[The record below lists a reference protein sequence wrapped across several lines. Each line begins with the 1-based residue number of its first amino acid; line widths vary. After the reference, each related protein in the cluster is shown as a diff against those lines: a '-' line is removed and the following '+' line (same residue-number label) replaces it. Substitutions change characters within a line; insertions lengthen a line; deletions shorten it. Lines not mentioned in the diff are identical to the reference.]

1 MVSFEQRKRSN
12 RTLDRIRQLRFERAV
27 ERVLKSLPPDISM
40 MLSNVDVVVAN
51 EPNADQLAQVEAG
64 DSLFGLYE
72 GIPQTERAGYNLAL
86 PDKITIFRG
95 PIERARD
102 TEDEIAEEIRVTV
115 LHELAH
121 HIGFDE
127 DRIEELG
134 LG

>member
-1 MVSFEQRKRSN
+1 
-12 RTLDRIRQLRFERAV
+12 
-27 ERVLKSLPPDISM
+27 
-40 MLSNVDVVVAN
+40 MLENVDVVVAD
-51 EPNADQLAQVEAG
+51 EPTQEQLAQLGAE

-72 GIPQTERAGYNLAL
+72 GIPQTERSGYNLAL

-95 PIERARD
+95 PIERACEND
-102 TEDEIAEEIRVTV
+102 AEIAEEIRITV

>member
-1 MVSFEQRKRSN
+1 
-12 RTLDRIRQLRFERAV
+12 
-27 ERVLKSLPPDISM
+27 M

>member
-1 MVSFEQRKRSN
+1 M
-12 RTLDRIRQLRFERAV
+12 RFEREV
-27 ERVLKSLPPDISM
+27 ERVLRSLPPDISA
-40 MLSNVDVVVAN
+40 MLENVDVVVAD
-51 EPNADQLAQVEAG
+51 EPTADQLGHVETE

-72 GIPQTERAGYNLAL
+72 GIPQTERSGYNLAL

-95 PIERARD
+95 PIERACSTD
-102 TEDEIAEEIRVTV
+102 AEIAEEIRVTV